1 MNLTQQPTGTPTSPS
16 SQDGLNTAD
25 TQCKNS
31 KPTKADS
38 TKGSG
43 LQSGCGLKQPKQ
55 KKCKACRNEFVP
67 TRPMQKVCCGDCA
80 ISLGNLK
87 KAKRERKAVADDKK
101 ATREKLDAMKSKGR
115 LVAEAQVA
123 FNRYIRLRD
132 AGLPCICCGQP
143 MGEGVHG
150 GAVDA
155 GHYRSPGSAPHLR
168 FSESN
173 VHAQRKQCNR
183 YGSGNVVG
191 YRLGLIERI
200 GLVAVEALEAD
211 NTPRKYSADDLRAIK
226 ATYQAKRLELEKKN
240 DR

>member
-1 MNLTQQPTGTPTSPS
+1 MK
-16 SQDGLNTAD
+16 AKR
-25 TQCKNS
+25 CKV
-31 KPTKADS
+31 
-38 TKGSG
+38 
-43 LQSGCGLKQPKQ
+43 
-55 KKCKACRNEFVP
+55 CRNEFVP
-67 TRPMQKVCCGDCA
+67 TKPMQTVCGLQCA
-80 ISLGNLK
+80 LSLASVI
-87 KAKRERKAVADDKK
+87 KAKRERTQVAQDRKETKAKLEKMKK
-101 ATREKLDAMKSKGR
+101 RGEWIT
-115 LVAEAQVA
+115 EAQTA

-132 AGLPCICCGQP
+132 AGQPCICCGLP
-143 MGEGVHG
+143 MGPNVPG

-155 GHYRSPGSAPHLR
+155 GHYRSRGSAPHLR
-168 FSESN
+168 FDERN

>member
-1 MNLTQQPTGTPTSPS
+1 MPTQKTCSAKT
-16 SQDGLNTAD
+16 
-25 TQCKNS
+25 
-31 KPTKADS
+31 
-38 TKGSG
+38 
-43 LQSGCGLKQPKQ
+43 
-55 KKCKACRNEFVP
+55 KKCKVCGSEFTP
-67 TRPMQKVCCGDCA
+67 AKPMQKVCCLACA
-80 ISLGNLK
+80 LSIASLA

-101 ATREKLDAMKSKGR
+101 ATREKLDAMKSKGS

-155 GHYRSPGSAPHLR
+155 GHYRSRGSAPHLR
-168 FSESN
+168 FSEQN

-200 GLVAVEALEAD
+200 GLAAVEALEAD
-211 NTPRKYSADDLRAIK
+211 NAPRKYTADDLRGIK
-226 ATYQAKRLELEKKN
+226 AEYARKARELEKA
-240 DR
+240 RG

>member
-1 MNLTQQPTGTPTSPS
+1 MK
-16 SQDGLNTAD
+16 AKR
-25 TQCKNS
+25 CKV
-31 KPTKADS
+31 
-38 TKGSG
+38 
-43 LQSGCGLKQPKQ
+43 
-55 KKCKACRNEFVP
+55 CRNEFVP
-67 TRPMQKVCCGDCA
+67 TKPMQTVCGLQCA
-80 ISLGNLK
+80 LSLASVI
-87 KAKRERKAVADDKK
+87 KAKRERTQVAQDRKETKAKLEKMKK
-101 ATREKLDAMKSKGR
+101 RGEWI
-115 LVAEAQVA
+115 AEAQTA

-132 AGLPCICCGQP
+132 AGQPCICCGLP
-143 MGEGVHG
+143 MGPNVPG

-155 GHYRSPGSAPHLR
+155 GHYRSRGSAPHLR
-168 FSESN
+168 FDERN

>member
-1 MNLTQQPTGTPTSPS
+1 
-16 SQDGLNTAD
+16 
-25 TQCKNS
+25 
-31 KPTKADS
+31 
-38 TKGSG
+38 
-43 LQSGCGLKQPKQ
+43 
-55 KKCKACRNEFVP
+55 
-67 TRPMQKVCCGDCA
+67 MQRVCSLDCA
-80 ISLGNLK
+80 LSIASLA

-143 MGEGVHG
+143 MGDGVPG

-155 GHYRSPGSAPHLR
+155 GHYRSRGSAPHLR
-168 FSESN
+168 FDENN

-183 YGSGNVVG
+183 YGSGNAVG

-200 GLVAVEALEAD
+200 GLEAVEALEAD
-211 NTPRKYSADDLRAIK
+211 NTPRKYTSDDLRGIK
-226 ATYQAKRLELEKKN
+226 ADYTRKARELEKSN
-240 DR
+240 A

>member
-1 MNLTQQPTGTPTSPS
+1 MSTQKTY
-16 SQDGLNTAD
+16 
-25 TQCKNS
+25 
-31 KPTKADS
+31 S
-38 TKGSG
+38 TKT
-43 LQSGCGLKQPKQ
+43 
-55 KKCKACRNEFVP
+55 KKCKVCGSEFTP
-67 TRPMQKVCCGDCA
+67 SKPMQRVCSLACA
-80 ISLGNLK
+80 LSIASLA
-87 KAKRERKAVADDKK
+87 KAKRERTALAADKR

-155 GHYRSPGSAPHLR
+155 GHYRSRGSAPHLR
-168 FSESN
+168 FNEDN

-226 ATYQAKRLELEKKN
+226 ATYQAKRLELEKA
-240 DR
+240 RA